1 MEKREYRSRVVDII
15 AVELQ
20 VPSERVRTGLS
31 LRKDLGMDSVAALN
45 ILFAAEEAFGIQVP
59 ETELERIDDL
69 DAVVALLERYLPEP
83 APSAAPG
90 RAV

>member
-15 AVELQ
+15 AIELQ
-20 VPSERVRTGLS
+20 VPNERVRAGLS

-59 ETELERIDDL
+59 ETELERVDDL
-69 DAVVALLERYLPEP
+69 DAVLALLERYLPEP
-83 APSAAPG
+83 TLLAAPR

>member
-1 MEKREYRSRVVDII
+1 MEKPEYRSRVVDII

-83 APSAAPG
+83 GPSAAPG